1 MQKDGKL
8 LIIHD
13 LEENGIAFP
22 ESAEIISDNGKI
34 KKCVGCFGCWV
45 KTPGRCV
52 IKDGYQ
58 DIGAKIGAADKLVV
72 ISRCVFGSYSPF
84 VKNVFDRSISYVLP
98 YFEMRNGEMHHCSR
112 YENKLKISAYFYGEG
127 LTDAE
132 KQTAEKLVKANA
144 ENYNTEVSEVVF
156 VENEKELEGV
166 VVW

>member
-13 LEENGIAFP
+13 LNENSVEFP
-22 ESAEIISDNGKI
+22 QNAEVVADNGKI

-45 KTPGRCV
+45 KTPGKCV
-52 IKDGYQ
+52 IKDGYENM
-58 DIGAKIGAADKLVV
+58 GAKLGAADRLVI

-98 YFEMRNGEMHHCSR
+98 YFEMRNGEMHHSLR
-112 YENKLKISAYFYGEG
+112 YENKLRICAYFYGEG

-132 KQTAEKLVKANA
+132 KQTAEKIVRANA
-144 ENYNTEVSEVVF
+144 VNYNGEVEKVVF
-156 VENEKELEGV
+156 VNSISELEDV
-166 VVW
+166 VV